1 MLREGQLK
9 PVQNHDEH
17 FSDIRQQSDLE
28 WITLRVA
35 SSTYFP
41 RVKGGAMKG

>member
-1 MLREGQLK
+1 MFWEGQLK

-28 WITLRVA
+28 WIT
-35 SSTYFP
+35 YFP